1 MNNKYYITTPIYY
14 VNDKPHIGHAYT
26 SIATDCI
33 ARFKRLEGFD
43 VRFQTGT
50 DEHGLKI
57 QKAAEKNG
65 VSPIE
70 LCDQNSQ
77 IFRDLT
83 KTLNLSNND
92 FIRTTEDRHIDGAK
106 YLWDRLYDRGQ
117 IYLGEYEGWYSVS
130 DETFYNEKDLVKSED
145 GKFKTI
151 TNGTVDWI
159 SEKSYF
165 FKLSEW
171 GDKLLDLYNN
181 DKDFISPESK
191 RNEVIKF
198 VESGLNDLS
207 VSRTSF
213 KWGIQTPTDN
223 KHIMYVWLDAL
234 TCYANG
240 VNYLNDEKEDIG
252 EHWDNV
258 THIVGKD
265 ILRHH
270 AVYWPAFLMAADL
283 KLPKKI
289 YAHGWWTN
297 EGQKIS
303 KSLGNAIDPIDIIN
317 DFGLDQFRYFVLRE
331 VPFGNDGDFS
341 KSALINRINSD
352 LVNDLG
358 NLCQRSLTMI
368 EKKLNSIIPELK
380 SEALNNKL
388 ISMYANII
396 KDASLLVDSHKL
408 HEYIKLVWSYVNE
421 VNKFFNDNK
430 PWELFDKDI
439 DKFSEI
445 LALTAESIKKIAFLI
460 NPIMPDT
467 SNKILNMLGV
477 RIENFSFKQEELTL
491 IGGNNLGEINHL
503 FSRIDHD
510 N

>member
-57 QKAAEKNG
+57 QKAAEKKG

-145 GKFKTI
+145 GTFKTI
-151 TNGTVDWI
+151 TNGTVEWI

-181 DKDFISPESK
+181 DKEFISPASK

-240 VNYLNDEKEDIG
+240 VNYLNDENEDIG

-368 EKKLNSIIPELK
+368 EKSYGSIIPEPINLPDEYNYMINNFTDRLIILNK
-380 SEALNNKL
+380 MISIQDITGYIKNVWELISEA
-388 ISMYANII
+388 
-396 KDASLLVDSHKL
+396 
-408 HEYIKLVWSYVNE
+408 
-421 VNKFFNDNK
+421 NKFFNDKK
-430 PWELFDKDI
+430 PWDLKKNDENQYKNVLFVTANLIKQI
-439 DKFSEI
+439 GI
-445 LALTAESIKKIAFLI
+445 LIY
-460 NPIMPDT
+460 PVMPDT
-467 SNKILNMLGV
+467 SERILQILNIKEENNFQSINDIALSGTKLNEISPLFP
-477 RIENFSFKQEELTL
+477 RIE
-491 IGGNNLGEINHL
+491 
-503 FSRIDHD
+503 
-510 N
+510 